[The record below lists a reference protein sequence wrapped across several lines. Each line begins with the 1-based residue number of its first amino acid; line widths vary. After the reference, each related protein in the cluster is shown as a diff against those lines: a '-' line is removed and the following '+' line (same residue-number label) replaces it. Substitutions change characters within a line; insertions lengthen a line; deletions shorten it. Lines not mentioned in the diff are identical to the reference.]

1 MKKLITSSEIIDK
14 YDESVTAIAKVTK
27 TSSRVSAP
35 GSKLSDQVDSN
46 ELQDIRVADYKFKRK
61 DKPSVSLS
69 AGIYDFKFDPMAGN
83 CSWVET
89 ESGEEV
95 SYFLS
100 MVDIDFWMY
109 GFYYQSY
116 ATYPSVQLTIKR
128 GMNSKTG
135 SMKNRY
141 DPLNVKT
148 YVYAPTFRANQATM
162 YQGYST
168 LVNKAKIDGIKG
180 IEFPNNWDEIPYVI

>member
-1 MKKLITSSEIIDK
+1 MKNLITSNEIIDK
-14 YDESVTAIAKVTK
+14 CSESTTALAKFIK
-27 TSSRVSAP
+27 TSSHVRAS
-35 GSKLSDQVDSN
+35 GSKLSDQVDSD

-61 DKPSVSLS
+61 DKPNVFLS
-69 AGIYDFKFDPMAGN
+69 AGIYNFKFDPMAGD
-83 CSWVET
+83 CSWIEI
-89 ESGEEV
+89 EGGEEV

-128 GMNSKTG
+128 GMNSKPG

-148 YVYAPTFRANQATM
+148 YVYAPTFRANQSTM